1 MLHTSILKLRM
12 VYFTVC
18 CMIMEIPNVSR
29 IENNNTIITASRV
42 AEVEKISG
50 FKAYK
55 TAENPVTYTNRNIR
69 FQPRNEAK
77 GLVIED
83 FESFSKRKK

>member
-1 MLHTSILKLRM
+1 
-12 VYFTVC
+12 
-18 CMIMEIPNVSR
+18 MIMAIPNVSR
-29 IENNNTIITASRV
+29 IENNNTIIPASRV

-55 TAENPVTYTNRNIR
+55 TAENPVTYSNRNLR

-83 FESFSKRKK
+83 F

>member
-1 MLHTSILKLRM
+1 
-12 VYFTVC
+12 
-18 CMIMEIPNVSR
+18 MIMEIPNVSR

-55 TAENPVTYTNRNIR
+55 TAENPVTYSNRNLR

-77 GLVIED
+77 GLGIED

>member
-1 MLHTSILKLRM
+1 
-12 VYFTVC
+12 
-18 CMIMEIPNVSR
+18 MIMEIPNVSR

-55 TAENPVTYTNRNIR
+55 TAENPVTYSNRNLR

-77 GLVIED
+77 GLGIED
-83 FESFSKRKK
+83 FEIFSKRKK